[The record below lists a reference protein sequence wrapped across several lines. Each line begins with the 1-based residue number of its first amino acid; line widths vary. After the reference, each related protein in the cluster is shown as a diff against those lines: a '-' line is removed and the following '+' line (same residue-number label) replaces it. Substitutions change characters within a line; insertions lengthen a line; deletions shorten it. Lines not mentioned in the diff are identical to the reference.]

1 MSMNMLSNTDLANQV
16 KPMDLG
22 PGAGEIDFSS
32 LLDLTFG
39 APAPLPLPSIYSA
52 SAKQATQPTFAHAFN
67 HQLGAI
73 RAQDDHLLDSPIGLS
88 PASFISS
95 ASASPFDA
103 LYSSPFVGGDFGTP
117 GTPDF
122 DFGCSGD
129 LPSLFASSLSG
140 IAPAAVDATAGFDFT
155 VPPAPTMHAQPSPAG
170 AVSPVMLQLDS
181 PAPEP
186 VAAAA
191 TPKAA
196 DVDVKPAM
204 PARQASVSSASSSS
218 FQKDKFTGTRNTKI
232 QPIAFDAPT
241 LPKSYLIPSATSRKR
256 APAAITAKM
265 PAAKKAKQAAQ
276 AAREASATPGAEANE
291 EGLDPSELPDELLS
305 AIELKRRQ
313 NTLAARRSRM
323 RKAGHLAE
331 LQDTISSLEGE
342 VADWKAK
349 YAELEEVVRALRG
362 C

>member
-1 MSMNMLSNTDLANQV
+1 MSISMMTNNDLANQV

-32 LLDLTFG
+32 LIDLTFG

-52 SAKQATQPTFAHAFN
+52 PAPAAKAQPSFANAFN
-67 HQLGAI
+67 AQLGAI

-117 GTPDF
+117 GTPEF
-122 DFGCSGD
+122 DFSCGSD
-129 LPSLFASSLSG
+129 LPSLFASSLGG
-140 IAPAAVDATAGFDFT
+140 IAPAAVDATNGFDFT

-186 VAAAA
+186 VAV
-191 TPKAA
+191 PAA
-196 DVDVKPAM
+196 DLDVKPAM
-204 PARQASVSSASSSS
+204 PARQASTSSSSS
-218 FQKDKFTGTRNTKI
+218 FVKDKFTGTRNTKI

-241 LPKSYLIPSATSRKR
+241 LPKSYLTPSATSRKR

-276 AAREASATPGAEANE
+276 AAREASATPGLEANE

-313 NTLAARRSRM
+313 NTLAARRSRL

-331 LQDTISSLEGE
+331 LQETISNLEGE

>member
-1 MSMNMLSNTDLANQV
+1 MNMFGNTDLANQV
-16 KPMDLG
+16 KPVDLG
-22 PGAGEIDFSS
+22 LAAGEVDFSS
-32 LLDLTFG
+32 LIDLTFG
-39 APAPLPLPSIYSA
+39 GAAPLPLPSIYSA
-52 SAKQATQPTFAHAFN
+52 PRQAQPSFANAFSAQF
-67 HQLGAI
+67 GAI

-95 ASASPFDA
+95 SSASPFDA

-122 DFGCSGD
+122 DFSCGGD
-129 LPSLFASSLSG
+129 LPSLFASSLGS
-140 IAPAAVDATAGFDFT
+140 IAPAAVDTSGWDLT
-155 VPPAPTMHAQPSPAG
+155 VPPAPTMEAQPSPAG

-181 PAPEP
+181 PAPEL
-186 VAAAA
+186 AS
-191 TPKAA
+191 TPSLS
-196 DVDVKPAM
+196 DVKPILDA
-204 PARQASVSSASSSS
+204 PASEHV
-218 FQKDKFTGTRNTKI
+218 KDKFTGTRNTKI

-276 AAREASATPGAEANE
+276 AAREASATPGLDAGE

-331 LQDTISSLEGE
+331 LQDTINGLEGE

-349 YAELEEVVRALRG
+349 CAELEAVVRALRG

>member
-1 MSMNMLSNTDLANQV
+1 MNMFGNTDLANQV
-16 KPMDLG
+16 KPVDLG
-22 PGAGEIDFSS
+22 LAAGEVDFSS
-32 LLDLTFG
+32 LIDLTFG
-39 APAPLPLPSIYSA
+39 GAAPLPLPSIYSA
-52 SAKQATQPTFAHAFN
+52 PRQAQPNFANAFN
-67 HQLGAI
+67 AQLGAI

-95 ASASPFDA
+95 SSASPFDG

-122 DFGCSGD
+122 DFTCAGE
-129 LPSLFASSLSG
+129 LPSLFANSFGG
-140 IAPAAVDATAGFDFT
+140 IAPAAVDDVQGWDLT

-186 VAAAA
+186 VAVAVA
-191 TPKAA
+191 
-196 DVDVKPAM
+196 DVKPAVE
-204 PARQASVSSASSSS
+204 ASEQHV
-218 FQKDKFTGTRNTKI
+218 KDKFTGTRNTKI

-276 AAREASATPGAEANE
+276 AAREASATPGLLDAGD

-331 LQDTISSLEGE
+331 LQDTISGLEGE
-342 VADWKAK
+342 VAEWKAK
-349 YAELEEVVRALRG
+349 CAQLEALVRSLQG
-362 C
+362 